1 MKNVVLFVVLA
12 ACAIAL
18 VPQATAR
25 QQAPNRVRAV
35 KRVPP
40 DTGAA
45 LLPIITAHRDET
57 WRWQRVMQRPRTPF
71 SNSARKVEN
80 LAYRRWVLGLW
91 KHRATV
97 AKTRA
102 FRPPHR
108 SQWLCHPSLRRVVG
122 RRRRP
127 VLRRAPDGR
136 RVPADVR
143 NRALPGEGHRRPLD
157 GARADVGRRAG
168 LSNTRIL
175 AVAQHGAE
183 LRLAM
188 TFTEVSLKNERA
200 LSRRR
205 ADGPADSADRSGG
218 GAGLR
223 QPVAVQRAHP

>member
-1 MKNVVLFVVLA
+1 MKNVVLLVVLA

-71 SNSARKVEN
+71 TNTARKVEN

-97 AKTRA
+97 AKIRA

-108 SQWLCHPSLRRVVG
+108 SQWLCIHRYEGSWADADDPYFGGLQMDVEFQRTYG
-122 RRRRP
+122 IE
-127 VLRRAPDGR
+127 LYRAKGT
-136 RVPADVR
+136 ADHWT
-143 NRALPGEGHRRPLD
+143 ALEQMW
-157 GARADVGRRAG
+157 
-168 LSNTRIL
+168 
-175 AVAQHGAE
+175 VA
-183 LRLAM
+183 
-188 TFTEVSLKNERA
+188 ERA
-200 LSRRR
+200 YQTRGFWPWPTT
-205 ADGPADSADRSGG
+205 ARSC
-218 GAGLR
+218 GLL
-223 QPVAVQRAHP
+223 